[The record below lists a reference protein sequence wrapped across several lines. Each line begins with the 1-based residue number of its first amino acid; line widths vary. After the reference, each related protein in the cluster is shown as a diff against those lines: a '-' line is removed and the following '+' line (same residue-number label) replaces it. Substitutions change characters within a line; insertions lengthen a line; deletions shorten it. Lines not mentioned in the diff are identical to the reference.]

1 MSVEYKRS
9 KRSGLLCAHGIAIV
23 MAAVLMIATAD
34 AAETLVVAL
43 DQARITKLPDRVA
56 TVVIGNPLI
65 ADASVQP
72 GGTLIIT
79 GKGYGMTNL
88 IALDRSGSVLM
99 EKTVAVE
106 GPRGN
111 VVVVYRGG
119 ERETYSCA
127 PQCQRRITLGDSPPF
142 FDATLAQTGS
152 RNAGA
157 MAAAAAR

>member
-9 KRSGLLCAHGIAIV
+9 ERRGLLCAHGIAIV
-23 MAAVLMIATAD
+23 MAAVLMVATAD

-43 DQARITKLPDRVA
+43 DEARITKLPDRVA

-111 VVVVYRGG
+111 IVVVYRGG
-119 ERETYSCA
+119 DRETYSCA
-127 PQCQRRITLGDSPPF
+127 PQCQRRITLGDSPDF
-142 FDATLAQTGS
+142 FKDTLAQIGA
-152 RNAGA
+152 RNAAA